1 MATKLGRFLTF
12 LDALLLIK
20 WHYSLIT
27 WSVEITWQTNHFIS
41 NTAVATFTK
50 LGRLMTYLERL
61 LRIKLLE
68 LVFRWSFKITWQTK
82 TIIQSLIQSPWPT
95 NLGGWWLTL
104 KRSYQNSHLN
114 LVSAISFFFSA
125 NDSYKKFWKMLI
137 MLFKKLFP
145 LSRYS
150 NFRISLFPSLSPCQ
164 PLLDKIIK
172 EILKFM
178 TSAIV

>member
-114 LVSAISFFFSA
+114 LVSAISFFFQQMIVIKNFEKCLLCYLKSFFPYQ
-125 NDSYKKFWKMLI
+125 DIQIFVFLSSP
-137 MLFKKLFP
+137 LFRHVSHCSIRL
-145 LSRYS
+145 
-150 NFRISLFPSLSPCQ
+150 
-164 PLLDKIIK
+164 
-172 EILKFM
+172 
-178 TSAIV
+178 